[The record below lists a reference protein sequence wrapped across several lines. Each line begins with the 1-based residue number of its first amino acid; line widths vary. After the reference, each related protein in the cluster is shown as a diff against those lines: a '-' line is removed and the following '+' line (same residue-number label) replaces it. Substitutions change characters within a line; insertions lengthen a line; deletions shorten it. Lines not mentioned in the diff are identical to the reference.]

1 MKLSLHR
8 YKFLLYLQKTRLS
21 KMKWNILH
29 DIWPKELPKN
39 ATWENSSVM
48 LDSSV
53 SMSLAVTVDSIFRS
67 SNSDGFFDT
76 VLTRELVFSSLKK
89 KKIKINCY
97 QNTPPYQSHLP
108 PVTVECSTDFRN
120 YNNIE
125 PYITTKSM
133 TTRKQSV

>member
-1 MKLSLHR
+1 
-8 YKFLLYLQKTRLS
+8 
-21 KMKWNILH
+21 MKWNSLH

-89 KKIKINCY
+89 KKN
-97 QNTPPYQSHLP
+97 
-108 PVTVECSTDFRN
+108 
-120 YNNIE
+120 
-125 PYITTKSM
+125 
-133 TTRKQSV
+133 